1 MEDVNESQRSRAT
14 ARDRGLRR
22 ATRTT
27 GIVAVGGVAATALAA
42 VVFAQTPGTD
52 ADAAVLDGQP
62 VAGAQATQEP
72 PGPAT
77 DDAPA
82 PARHSRST
90 NHATGGSTTQ
100 GLQPP
105 ATPVAPPVARHSHA
119 TSGAS

>member
-1 MEDVNESQRSRAT
+1 MNESQRSRAA

-27 GIVAVGGVAATALAA
+27 GIVAAGGVAATALAA
-42 VVFAQTPGTD
+42 VVFAQTPTGTD
-52 ADAAVLDGQP
+52 ADAAVLDNPP
-62 VAGAQATQEP
+62 VAGSQATQEP

-90 NHATGGSTTQ
+90 HHATGGPTTQ

-105 ATPVAPPVARHSHA
+105 ATPVAPPVVRHSHA

>member
-1 MEDVNESQRSRAT
+1 VEDVNESQRSRAT

-27 GIVAVGGVAATALAA
+27 LAA
-42 VVFAQTPGTD
+42 GVFAQTPGTD